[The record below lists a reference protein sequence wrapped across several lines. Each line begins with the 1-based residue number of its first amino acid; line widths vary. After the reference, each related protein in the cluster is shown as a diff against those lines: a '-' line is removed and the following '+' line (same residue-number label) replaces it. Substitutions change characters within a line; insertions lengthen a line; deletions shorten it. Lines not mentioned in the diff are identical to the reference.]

1 MSDRKIKVG
10 DKSFI
15 LSDIGYQGYTYRG
28 AYRDTALITV
38 KDTTY
43 ADVLAAFVDNVS
55 IAEEKGNGTTDTD
68 YSIYAIAGA
77 VSDNRNGTFTVRMG
91 KRTEA
96 ETYQVKLEDA
106 QAQVAAL
113 EEENA
118 ELLFQ
123 NLTGEE
129 FEA

>member
-10 DKSFI
+10 DKSFTM
-15 LSDIGYQGYTYRG
+15 SDIGYQGYTYRG

-43 ADVLAAFVDNVS
+43 TDVLAAFVDNVS
-55 IAEEKGNGTTDTD
+55 IAEETDNGTGTD

-91 KRTEA
+91 KRTDA
-96 ETYQVKLEDA
+96 ETYQVKLENV